1 MRKSKGGFTILCSL
15 IDAGVHPLAY
25 RLLCLGAQ
33 YRSEL
38 EFSAE
43 SVSAALTRLK
53 RLVMGVENLKARAEA
68 VTWQSPRFDWLRANL
83 HPKLA
88 PFLEQFVAAI
98 SDDLMTP
105 RALPLLEETIGMK
118 KRSTDQTTELQ
129 SLMRHLYA

>member
-25 RLLCLGAQ
+25 RLLCLGAH
-33 YRSEL
+33 YRGEL

-53 RLVMGVENLKARAEA
+53 RQVMGVENLKARSEG
-68 VTWQSPRFDWLRANL
+68 VTWQSPRPDRLRANL

-88 PFLEQFVAAI
+88 PLLEPVDAAI
-98 SDDLMTP
+98 SDDLMYHHT
-105 RALPLLEETIGMK
+105 LPLVEKTIRTKGK
-118 KRSTDQTTELQ
+118 K
-129 SLMRHLYA
+129 